1 MRLLCQQIAV
11 RANDEDQEV
20 GKFWQARFRAVRL
33 LDEQALLACCA
44 YVDLNPI
51 RAAMAETLEA
61 SDHTSIQRRIQAQQA
76 SESKPAASKRANV
89 LPVQSPCETQKP
101 DTNKSRNPQPV
112 ALPASPDGFLSPL
125 TLEERTGELGAVPSQ
140 GGLRCSDKG
149 FLPLS
154 QGDYLALL
162 NWTARQS
169 VPGKR
174 GATPKSLRPIFER
187 LSLDP
192 KIWCSLVGSFG
203 RLFYNVAGLPPT
215 IEATASRVTQ
225 KRYYVPSGA
234 SNLFEE
240 VTEHVSA

>member
-89 LPVQSPCETQKP
+89 LPVQSPGDTQKP
-101 DTNKSRNPQPV
+101 DTNKSRNHQHV

-149 FLPLS
+149 FLPLP

-162 NWTARQS
+162 DWTARQS

-174 GATPKSLRPIFER
+174 GATPAFFK
-187 LSLDP
+187 DG
-192 KIWCSLVGSFG
+192 GS
-203 RLFYNVAGLPPT
+203 R
-215 IEATASRVTQ
+215 E
-225 KRYYVPSGA
+225 
-234 SNLFEE
+234 
-240 VTEHVSA
+240 

>member
-33 LDEQALLACCA
+33 LDEQALLARCA

-51 RAAMAETLEA
+51 RAA
-61 SDHTSIQRRIQAQQA
+61 
-76 SESKPAASKRANV
+76 V
-89 LPVQSPCETQKP
+89 L
-101 DTNKSRNPQPV
+101 
-112 ALPASPDGFLSPL
+112 
-125 TLEERTGELGAVPSQ
+125 
-140 GGLRCSDKG
+140 
-149 FLPLS
+149 
-154 QGDYLALL
+154 
-162 NWTARQS
+162 
-169 VPGKR
+169 GKR
-174 GATPKSLRPIFER
+174 GATPKSLPPIFER

-192 KIWCSLVGSFG
+192 KIWCSLVSSVG
-203 RLFYNVAGLPPT
+203 RLFYNIAGLPQT